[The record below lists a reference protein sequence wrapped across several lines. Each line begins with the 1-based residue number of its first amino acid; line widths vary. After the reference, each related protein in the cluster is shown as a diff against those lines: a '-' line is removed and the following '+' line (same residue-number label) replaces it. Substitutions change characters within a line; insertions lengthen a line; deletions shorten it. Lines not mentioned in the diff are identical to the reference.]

1 MIFLLRPEEAEKCA
15 LRDLRRSEARPVH
28 SKSVSVYP
36 NQNFEHLIWAGPRL
50 GTPSRQAGRKQVR
63 KARGH
68 GSGGL
73 HGVVE
78 LFGRVLTKVVLLV
91 NCPCVLEL
99 AALLKSPAATAR
111 ASGQVGKCKCLSIC
125 PKFFGSLTTS
135 HRPTLPP
142 CPSHSIFLAV
152 ENQLSRYH
160 LPSRTIYPKGPSSYP
175 ACTPAH
181 PHTGSLARSP
191 YPPYPHL
198 VFLNRTTHP
207 KKTPFF
213 LICRERI

>member
-1 MIFLLRPEEAEKCA
+1 M
-15 LRDLRRSEARPVH
+15 
-28 SKSVSVYP
+28 
-36 NQNFEHLIWAGPRL
+36 
-50 GTPSRQAGRKQVR
+50 R

-68 GSGGL
+68 GTGGL

-78 LFGRVLTKVVLLV
+78 QLGRVLTKVVLPV
-91 NCPCVLEL
+91 NWRCIPEL

-125 PKFFGSLTTS
+125 PKFFGSLMAP
-135 HRPTLPP
+135 HRLQPHTPQRATAPLSLTFHLPCCCEP
-142 CPSHSIFLAV
+142 IV
-152 ENQLSRYH
+152 EIPFAGSYHIPQGTIVLSRLH
-160 LPSRTIYPKGPSSYP
+160 TR
-175 ACTPAH
+175 TPAH
-181 PHTGSLARSP
+181 QLGRL
-191 YPPYPHL
+191 PYPHL